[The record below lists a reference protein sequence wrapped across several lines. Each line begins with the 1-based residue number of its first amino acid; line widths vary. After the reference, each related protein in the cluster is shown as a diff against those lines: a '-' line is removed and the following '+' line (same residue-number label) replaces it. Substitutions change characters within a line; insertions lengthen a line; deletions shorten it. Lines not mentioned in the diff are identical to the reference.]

1 LWFGIPQGRDDFV
14 ESPTQKILRM
24 NVRSARS
31 AGTGTPVIRRLFTH
45 GAAAPGERKI
55 MNVES
60 LAIENQEAETQTAVE
75 SAPEVAFDSLPC
87 ETLALIGGGSSVV
100 LL

>member
-1 LWFGIPQGRDDFV
+1 
-14 ESPTQKILRM
+14 
-24 NVRSARS
+24 
-31 AGTGTPVIRRLFTH
+31 
-45 GAAAPGERKI
+45 